1 VSKIYWQAKIW
12 GLLHDPALKSLSS
25 GKGFAREGQWDLL
38 KCMEGWK
45 SPKQKGP
52 SRGEFELQG
61 EWLKYIGLC
70 DLISSA
76 SDRST
81 IGRLDPKFSAVT
93 YKEDKGLQIRHLLS
107 GEPLDIFLN
116 DEWQQKVKEKK
127 QAFLEEQE
135 IAFLDQIK
143 DWDDPKTVFWA
154 LWRCYPE
161 FLEKK
166 EPLIH
171 LLPAE
176 TRLPDASL
184 WSHVSMTSA
193 LAGGLAGYYK
203 NSEDYPQKSK
213 SFNNFS
219 RPYLVNFTFSPV
231 QELIKSS
238 RKIRDFWAGSWILHY
253 LSAKVCMA
261 IANQYGPDSLL
272 YPCLYQQ
279 PLIDQWLL
287 KQYPD
292 FKKWLQKPETSQLL
306 TAGFPNVIIMIL
318 PNNNK
323 SQDDVKDNPVFAAT
337 QLAKQTLIKEWKEL
351 GNKSLE
357 FLQNQRG
364 WPKINPSTWEDW
376 LNTQWQTYWTAFP
389 IGNPEEELHC
399 SLRTSKNKD
408 ADQVTEIFEKWCE
421 AQGEISQ
428 PRAKIFETNEEK
440 FLKEIF
446 RLTDQDDDENNESE
460 KKDNKQFNESKY
472 SKQPNLNVGSWWA
485 PTFDQLRISL
495 NAIKNARTW
504 EISTAFAVRSSISG
518 IGPAVHPLETESGK
532 LDWPTEKEVAEF
544 WKKHCGLFDGSEKL
558 NATEVIKRVLHQLLP
573 DLLQCSEENID
584 LAYPDLSAGVAGYL
598 KTCLDFQKMEAVTYY
613 QTACKEIKKKIPDNY
628 KQTLSTKTQAWGIP
642 FIDQNTTSEL
652 SSLARRYHPRF
663 LNVGWLVEDQELNK
677 TDIIKEYRKTLSN
690 EIDRHYPNNNPTD
703 WYVIA
708 AGDGDSMGDWL
719 RGEHLKK
726 YENYLADS
734 LREKIES
741 VDQIPEK
748 YREPLQAF
756 LKVKKR
762 MGPSTHSALSRALLD
777 FSNQLV
783 PYLTEQRY
791 AGRLIYSGGDDV
803 LAYTNL
809 WEWDSWLWDVRQ
821 CFKGDKD
828 PKNQFDDKG
837 DYWRWKNG
845 QAPEGIAQRP
855 LFTMGQSAT
864 ISFGL
869 VIAHHSVPLAIALE
883 NLWEA
888 EEKAKEHEYFDHENQ
903 KQVKDAVQ
911 VRVIYGNGNILK
923 ATSKFDVFNQWREL
937 IIDFPELD
945 ASLFEQTAQLLE
957 AHPIPNESAIKFWVK
972 AFSDRREQ
980 LSKLDTNQKESFKES
995 FIDVLT
1001 KFIENF
1007 WQTNG
1012 IYPSKEKEQKEA
1024 DQKRDQQ
1031 LKTWFKL
1038 AAFIKRNR
1046 TIKLGQELCNS

>member
-1 VSKIYWQAKIW
+1 MSKIYWQAKIW

-52 SRGEFELQG
+52 SRGEFQLQS
-61 EWLKYIGLC
+61 EWLKYVGLC

-81 IGRLDPKFSAVT
+81 IGRLDPSFSAVT

-116 DEWQQKVKEKK
+116 KEWQKEVKDKK

-135 IAFLDQIK
+135 TAFLNQIK
-143 DWDDPKTVFWA
+143 DWDDPKKVFWA

-203 NSEDYPQKSK
+203 NSEDYPQKGK
-213 SFNNFS
+213 SFNNYS

-231 QELIKSS
+231 QELIKAS

-287 KQYPD
+287 EQYPD
-292 FKKWLQKPETSQLL
+292 FKEWIEKPKTSQLL
-306 TAGFPNVIIMIL
+306 TAGFPNVIIIIL

-323 SQDDVKDNPVFAAT
+323 SKDDVKDNPVFAAT

-351 GNKSLE
+351 GDKSLE
-357 FLQNQRG
+357 FLQSQRD
-364 WPKINPSTWEDW
+364 WPEINPSTWEDW
-376 LNTQWQTYWTAFP
+376 LTTQWQTYWAAFP
-389 IGNPEEELHC
+389 IGDPNQELHC

-408 ADQVTEIFEKWCE
+408 TEQVTEVFKKWCE
-421 AQGEISQ
+421 AQSEISQ
-428 PRAKIFETNEEK
+428 PKAKIFETNEEK

-446 RLTDQDDDENNESE
+446 KLTYQDDDENKETEKEDSKQYNEA
-460 KKDNKQFNESKY
+460 KY

-485 PTFDQLRISL
+485 PTFDQLRLSL
-495 NAIKNARTW
+495 NSIKNARTW
-504 EISTAFAVRSSISG
+504 EISTAFSVRSSISG
-518 IGPAVHPLETESGK
+518 IGPAVHALETESERA
-532 LDWPTEKEVAEF
+532 DWSTEKEVTEF
-544 WKKHCGLFDGSEKL
+544 WKKHYGLFDGSEKL

-573 DLLQCSEENID
+573 DLLTCSKENID
-584 LAYPDLSAGVAGYL
+584 FAYPDLSAGVAGYL
-598 KTCLDFQKMEAVTYY
+598 KTQLESQKLEAITHY
-613 QTACKEIKKKIPDNY
+613 QTACQAINNKILAEY
-628 KQTLSTKTQAWGIP
+628 KVILSSRTQAWGIP
-642 FIDQNTTSEL
+642 FIDQNTISEL
-652 SSLARRYHPRF
+652 SSLVRKYHPRF
-663 LNVGWLVEDQELNK
+663 LNVGWLVEDQELAK
-677 TDIIKEYRKTLSN
+677 TDPMKEYRKTLSN
-690 EIDRHYPNNNPTD
+690 EIDSHYPNNNPTD

-719 RGEHLKK
+719 RGTHLKN
-726 YENYLADS
+726 YESYLPDQ

-741 VDQIPEK
+741 GDKLPEK

-809 WEWDSWLWDVRQ
+809 WEWDSWLWDIRQ

-828 PKNQFDDKG
+828 PKDQFDNKG
-837 DYWRWKNG
+837 NYWRWKNEET
-845 QAPEGIAQRP
+845 PEGIAKRP

-888 EEKAKEHEYFDHENQ
+888 EKEAKEHEYFDHENQ

-923 ATSKFDVFNQWREL
+923 ATSKFDVFNQWRKL
-937 IIDFPELD
+937 IINFPKLD
-945 ASLFEQTAQLLE
+945 ASLFEQAAQLLE
-957 AHPIPNESAIKFWVK
+957 NHPIPDKSAIKFWVK

-980 LSKLDTNQKESFKES
+980 LSKLDINQKEKFTDIFAK
-995 FIDVLT
+995 FIDH
-1001 KFIENF
+1001 F
-1007 WQTNG
+1007 WQTNCTY
-1012 IYPSKEKEQKEA
+1012 IPEDEKQTDDDKHKKQEA
-1024 DQKRDQQ
+1024 DKKRDQQ

-1038 AAFIKRNR
+1038 AAFIKRKR
-1046 TIKLGQELCNS
+1046 TIK